1 MNIFNHII
9 NSNFRLTI
17 FVIVALFLLYF
28 PSLNII
34 PFGDDRVEVFNNWI
48 IYANNNPFLYWIP
61 WHDLYKTW
69 SLSYSLLLIFY
80 NVFGENYYLYRSTN
94 LLLHAINCFIFLKI
108 LDQISFSRSLKLFSL
123 LVFAFHPFVVES
135 VLWIFQ
141 FKTILSTTFFLLC
154 CYYFIDFYIIRNYSS
169 YFLSLFTFFLSIQ
182 SKTTYVF
189 VPFSLIYFL
198 RKFKLNKP
206 IKHSIPFIVICIF
219 SIVMT
224 VQGVGSRKT

>member
-141 FKTILSTTFFLLC
+141 FKTILSTTFFFIVLLLFHRFL
-154 CYYFIDFYIIRNYSS
+154 YYQKLLFIFPISFYIFPLNPVQNY
-169 YFLSLFTFFLSIQ
+169 
-182 SKTTYVF
+182 
-189 VPFSLIYFL
+189 
-198 RKFKLNKP
+198 
-206 IKHSIPFIVICIF
+206 ICICTLLVNIF
-219 SIVMT
+219 FTKV
-224 VQGVGSRKT
+224 